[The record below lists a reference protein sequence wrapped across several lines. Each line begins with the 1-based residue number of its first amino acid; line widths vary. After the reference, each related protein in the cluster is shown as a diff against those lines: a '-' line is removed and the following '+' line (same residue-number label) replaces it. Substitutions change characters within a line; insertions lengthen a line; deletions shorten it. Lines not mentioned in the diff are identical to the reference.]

1 MSRRIEDPI
10 SEKETLC
17 TWTSD
22 GYLAWRGSGR
32 GRPHLPGEKSLL
44 VSSGYIIFF
53 QGDIDDPDFPD
64 RCQKMFDR
72 LSNVL
77 DNSKYLGRSRC
88 QLLTALL
95 PRKTRCDKVRAVEL
109 GEGDVQPAERCSGE
123 ARPARPGRRR
133 CAPRA
138 RDPLSPDGGRPGE
151 QAGILTKKLTDH
163 FPDHFDDDGE

>member
-1 MSRRIEDPI
+1 MA
-10 SEKETLC
+10 
-17 TWTSD
+17 TS
-22 GYLAWRGSGR
+22 
-32 GRPHLPGEKSLL
+32 PGEGRVEAVLTCQ
-44 VSSGYIIFF
+44 VRPGVIFFSSGYIISF

-138 RDPLSPDGGRPGE
+138 RDPLSPDGGWPGE
-151 QAGILTKKLTDH
+151 KNGIVTKKLTNH